1 MNINSIISVSIL
13 VLMFLGFSYFFG
25 ESGQGKLNNLLK
37 KETELLGKIN
47 TIKSANQIM
56 EKEITSLI
64 EDYAAVE
71 KQAREKLGF
80 IKKDE
85 VFFRTDEAIN
95 EN

>member
-1 MNINSIISVSIL
+1 MRERKTITQIL
-13 VLMFLGFSYFFG
+13 LLMFLGFSYFFG

-47 TIKSANQIM
+47 IIKSANQIM
-56 EKEITSLI
+56 ESEIISLI

>member
-1 MNINSIISVSIL
+1 
-13 VLMFLGFSYFFG
+13 MFLGFSYFFG
-25 ESGQGKLNNLLK
+25 ESGKGKLNNLLK

-47 TIKSANQIM
+47 IIKSSNQIM
-56 EKEITSLI
+56 ENEISSLI

>member
-1 MNINSIISVSIL
+1 MNINLTISVLIL
-13 VLMFLGFSYFFG
+13 FLMFLGFSYFFG

-47 TIKSANQIM
+47 IIKSANQIM
-56 EKEITSLI
+56 ESESISLI

>member
-1 MNINSIISVSIL
+1 
-13 VLMFLGFSYFFG
+13 MFLGFSYFFG

-47 TIKSANQIM
+47 IIKSANQIM
-56 EKEITSLI
+56 ESEIISLI

-85 VFFRTDEAIN
+85 VFFRTDEVIN

>member
-1 MNINSIISVSIL
+1 MNINLTISVLIL
-13 VLMFLGFSYFFG
+13 FLMFLGFSYFFG

-47 TIKSANQIM
+47 IIKSANQIM
-56 EKEITSLI
+56 ESEIISLI